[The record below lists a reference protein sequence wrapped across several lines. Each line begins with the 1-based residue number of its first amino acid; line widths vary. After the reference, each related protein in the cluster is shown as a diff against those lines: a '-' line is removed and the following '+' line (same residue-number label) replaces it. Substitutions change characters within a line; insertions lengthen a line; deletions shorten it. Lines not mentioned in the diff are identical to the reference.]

1 MGERYRLLG
10 DYRGGSDMRVGSLV
24 KNKEYDYVGVVTYI
38 DLMQDSYL
46 VRWVDIDVYD
56 YYSACELEVLC
67 E

>member
-1 MGERYRLLG
+1 MGEHRLLG
-10 DYRGGSDMRVGSLV
+10 DYRAGSDMRVGSLV
-24 KNKEYDYVGVVTYI
+24 KNIEYDYVGVVTYV

-46 VRWVDIDVYD
+46 VRWADFDVYD